1 MAELKT
7 AVVGV
12 CLLSIAVSVCLL
24 ICPDSSLRKQVKF
37 LVSLVCI
44 ISLISPFRHLQ
55 IPSSLDSLQLEH
67 ASSSVQ
73 ALTEAAAEKALN
85 VTLQKS
91 GLSCER
97 LEVSVHVS
105 EDNCISITDVSLI
118 CDDPQS
124 AVVLLKDLLGE
135 EVHLHVSQALES
147 VQK

>member
-91 GLSCER
+91 GLSCEC